1 MQQDEETYRPRL
13 PGISPEMKVLLIKD
27 NPAGK
32 GYVKELT
39 EKSMGPGS
47 NLVIQPDSRIE
58 SGKVGSSSSGV
69 TGTGSRESRSV
80 VQGIHDTL
88 RHEGPGEHGS

>member
-1 MQQDEETYRPRL
+1 
-13 PGISPEMKVLLIKD
+13 MKVLLIKD

-69 TGTGSRESRSV
+69 TGTGRRESRRSV

-88 RHEGPGEHGS
+88 RHEGPGERGS